1 MLRALSTGAAGL
13 AAQQIRLNTGA
24 NNLANINTAGYKRQ
38 GVTFAD
44 LLYQEVSREGIP
56 NVPGAAPPAANPPG
70 GAAPGAPAV
79 PGAAAGA
86 AAPVQAGSGVRVV
99 TTPRDF
105 RPGALIRTGRPLDA
119 AIQGEGFFRVL
130 LPNGQYAYTRAGSF
144 TVDATGR
151 IVTQQGYLLDPEI
164 SLPPGYSSLTLH
176 SDGRVTII
184 NSEQQY
190 EELGRLSLYTFN
202 NPAGLASRGDNLY
215 LATAES
221 GPPVAGFP
229 EQNGVG
235 SLAQGWL
242 EGSNADITREL
253 VDLIEAQR
261 AYQLDLQV
269 VRTADELW
277 SMANN
282 MRK

>member
-1 MLRALSTGAAGL
+1 MLRALSTGAASM

-44 LLYQEVSREGIP
+44 LLYQEVGREGIP
-56 NVPGAAPPAANPPG
+56 NVPGAAPPAA
-70 GAAPGAPAV
+70 A
-79 PGAAAGA
+79 AAAGTPPQATAGA
-86 AAPVQAGSGVRVV
+86 ALPPQAGGGVRVV

-105 RPGALIRTGRPLDA
+105 SPGALIRTGRPLDV

-164 SLPPGYSSLTLH
+164 TLPPGYSSLTLH

-184 NSEQQY
+184 NSDQQY
-190 EELGRLSLYTFN
+190 QELGRLSLYTFN

-215 LATAES
+215 LETAES
-221 GPPVAGFP
+221 GPPVAGLP
-229 EQNGVG
+229 EQNGAG